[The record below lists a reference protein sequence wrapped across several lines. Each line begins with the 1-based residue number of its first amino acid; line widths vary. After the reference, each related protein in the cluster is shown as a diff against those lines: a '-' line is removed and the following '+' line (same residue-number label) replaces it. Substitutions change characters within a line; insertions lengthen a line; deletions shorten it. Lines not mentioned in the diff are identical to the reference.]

1 MGPLTDF
8 GDGAKLEVRIGKARS
23 PDPVLLHGCKTQEII
38 RQMMVT
44 FSAEVLCMAKNRN
57 GNRLR
62 TRRWVDAPLR
72 ELSGIC
78 LRRDRNRR
86 RFQVAIGDR
95 EAKIAWFLLPDDED
109 ADNEWRISDIS
120 NLPGSML
127 PAHDPQIDAVLW
139 EA

>member
-1 MGPLTDF
+1 
-8 GDGAKLEVRIGKARS
+8 
-23 PDPVLLHGCKTQEII
+23 
-38 RQMMVT
+38 
-44 FSAEVLCMAKNRN
+44 MAKNRN

-78 LRRDRNRR
+78 LRRHRNRR

-127 PAHDPQIDAVLW
+127 PAHDPQIEVVCGKPEGLAFTGQGCAVVGLDTPKGRNNLVLL
-139 EA
+139 EPAIAFSSGSEQ